1 MIFALSSTDMTR
13 LGMTPV
19 RTVFNAAGQNV
30 TLSRSDPSL
39 NYIQSGQSTMDII
52 TQNRER
58 TRATSL
64 LSSQTQ
70 DLIHK
75 NLVGLGEASIDISA
89 ALNRQIGIRED
100 QRGETFSIIDKL
112 TDYISEVNNRL
123 STQTTELGE
132 SVSDV
137 SQAIATEEV
146 MKEGASWFPEIKLPT
161 FDQLRTPLIIA
172 GAAIAALIILPRV
185 ITSGFKF

>member
-1 MIFALSSTDMTR
+1 MILALSGPEMER
-13 LGMTPV
+13 MGMTSV
-19 RTVFNAAGQNV
+19 RTVFDSSGQDV
-30 TLSRSDPSL
+30 TYTRTDPSL

-70 DLIHK
+70 DLIHQ
-75 NLVGLGEASIDISA
+75 NLIGLGEASIDISA
-89 ALNRQIGIRED
+89 ALNRQIGIRES
-100 QRGETFSIIDKL
+100 QRDETYSVINKITEWIGKID
-112 TDYISEVNNRL
+112 ERL
-123 STQTTELGE
+123 SGQVVDLGV

-137 SQAIATEEV
+137 SQAIAAEEV
-146 MKEGASWFPEIKLPT
+146 AKEGASWFPEIKLPT
-161 FDQLRTPLIIA
+161 FDQLRTPLIIV